1 MTNPIL
7 TSISFESLE
16 RTQRRKGH
24 GRVTLKDV
32 ATHAGVTTMTVSRF
46 LRSPDQVAPSTAQK
60 ITESLSHTGYSPNLQ
75 AGSLASGRSPIVAVI
90 VPNMSHSIFADTLHG
105 LGQGLQTAG
114 LQMLVAS
121 SNYSFDQEKQ
131 QIRAVLG
138 WAPAALVLTGRHHHP
153 GACDLIQH
161 AIASGMPVIEMWDW
175 NPQAMHGIGQVGFDH
190 HEAGAL
196 MAQTLLARGYRDA
209 VFMDSGVKEDFRAH
223 ERGQGF
229 AQAMQTAGRN
239 ARVITAPTG
248 DPVQAGRSAFE
259 QWLSEQSAP
268 VDCGMAFANDM
279 MAMGAWLAADAQ
291 KLACPEN
298 LGLLG
303 FGDFPIARHWGGGL
317 STLQIDGGRLG
328 RECAQML
335 HRLRMETARQ
345 SPASWHQHIAPQLL
359 LRAT

>member
-1 MTNPIL
+1 
-7 TSISFESLE
+7 
-16 RTQRRKGH
+16 
-24 GRVTLKDV
+24 
-32 ATHAGVTTMTVSRF
+32 MTVSRF
-46 LRSPDQVAPSTAQK
+46 LRSPALVAQSTAQK
-60 ITESLSHTGYSPNLQ
+60 ITEALSHTGYSPNLQ

-121 SNYSFDQEKQ
+121 SDYSLDQEEQ

-153 GACDLIQH
+153 GACDLIQQ

-175 NPQAMHGIGQVGFDH
+175 NPQATDEIGQVGFDH

-196 MAQTLLARGYRDA
+196 MAHTLLSRGYRDA
-209 VFMDSGVKEDFRAH
+209 VFIDSGVREDYRAH
-223 ERGQGF
+223 VRGQGF
-229 AQAMQTAGRN
+229 AQAMQEAGRS
-239 ARVITAPTG
+239 ARVITAPVG
-248 DPVQAGRSAFE
+248 DPVQAGREVFA
-259 QWLSEQSAP
+259 QWLAEQTLP
-268 VDCGMAFANDM
+268 VHCGMAFANDM
-279 MAMGAWLAADAQ
+279 LAMGAWLAADAQ
-291 KLACPEN
+291 GLRCPDA

-317 STLQIDGGRLG
+317 SSLQIDGERLG

-335 HRLRMETARQ
+335 HMQCALPSASTAGQRGVMPHNLRRQ
-345 SPASWHQHIAPQLL
+345 IAPQLV